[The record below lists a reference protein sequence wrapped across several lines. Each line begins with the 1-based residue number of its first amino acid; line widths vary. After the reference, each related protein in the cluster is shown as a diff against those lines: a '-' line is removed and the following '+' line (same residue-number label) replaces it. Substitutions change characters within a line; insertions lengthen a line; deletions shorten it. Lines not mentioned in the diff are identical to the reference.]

1 MGSTES
7 LTDVL
12 KNIAVTLKIERPL
25 AVVDVETTGTWIN
38 YDRIVQVALVSI
50 TPDLDVTNLDQLIN
64 PEMLIPD
71 EVIEIH
77 RITNETV
84 AQAPTFG
91 EIAPSLREAL
101 TGHDFVGYNFRF
113 DRDMLE
119 AEFTRV
125 QVPFSFS
132 GSALIDPLHLWQ
144 RIEPRT
150 LQDAA
155 ERFVGHRPDEAHRAD
170 ADIETTARV
179 LLGQLRT
186 HGGTEQL
193 PTSVPALS
201 ALRSDRGATSLDAG
215 GRIKWRDGAARL
227 NFGKHRGATLEE
239 IRGKHLGYLEWV
251 LTKDFPDDLKTIVR
265 EAIDGNY
272 PAEPRAVHDD
282 SA

>member
-7 LTDVL
+7 LTEVL
-12 KNIAVTLKIERPL
+12 KQIAVTLKIERPL

-77 RITNETV
+77 HITNEAV

-101 TGHDFVGYNFRF
+101 SGHDFVGYNFRF

-155 ERFVGHRPDEAHRAD
+155 ERFVGQRPDEAHRAD

-201 ALRSDRGATSLDAG
+201 ALRSDPGATSLDVG

-239 IRGKHLGYLEWV
+239 IRGKNLGYLEWV
-251 LTKDFPDDLKTIVR
+251 LTKDFPDDLKKIVR

-272 PAEPRAVHDD
+272 PAEPKTVHDD
-282 SA
+282 SS

>member
-12 KNIAVTLKIERPL
+12 KNVAATLKIERPL
-25 AVVDVETTGTWIN
+25 AVVDVETTGMWIN

-77 RITNETV
+77 RITNEAV

-101 TGHDFVGYNFRF
+101 SGHDFVGYNFRF
-113 DRDMLE
+113 ARDMLE

-150 LQDAA
+150 LEDAA

-186 HGGTEQL
+186 HGETEQL

-227 NFGKHRGATLEE
+227 NFWKHRGATLEE

-272 PAEPRAVHDD
+272 PTEPKTVHDN